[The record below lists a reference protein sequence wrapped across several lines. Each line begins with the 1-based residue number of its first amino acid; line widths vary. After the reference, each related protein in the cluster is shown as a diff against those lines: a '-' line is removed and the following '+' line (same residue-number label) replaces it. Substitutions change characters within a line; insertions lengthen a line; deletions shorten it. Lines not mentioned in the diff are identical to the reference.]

1 MGVNVTDRIGPVCCP
16 PRGQFWCMGCCGRE
30 VPGRPAP
37 PSRAGPHGA
46 IGSGW
51 TAPTGQRCRSARHA
65 TGASKK
71 AFDADAR
78 RCTPMHA
85 DRTSAITSP
94 RLIKPDRTVFAVHVR
109 AERRPIRV
117 DQRPSACI
125 CVKTL
130 LAEPRAAT
138 SSPVTASTACA
149 RRRQAVWRRY
159 AGGRP
164 LSPRRI
170 GSDLARRDGMVR
182 TSPAPARPH
191 GVWGLASPGSAWRRS
206 GLPARRPEPR
216 RARLRNGWDEKRGY
230 VAGYGKYAERMF

>member
-1 MGVNVTDRIGPVCCP
+1 MR
-16 PRGQFWCMGCCGRE
+16 
-30 VPGRPAP
+30 
-37 PSRAGPHGA
+37 
-46 IGSGW
+46 
-51 TAPTGQRCRSARHA
+51 PTGAVRAALPGIGFWLAGGVRGPSQHTAASGKASKVQRRCR
-65 TGASKK
+65 
-71 AFDADAR
+71 
-78 RCTPMHA
+78 PMHA

-94 RLIKPDRTVFAVHVR
+94 RLIKPGRTVFAVHVR

-170 GSDLARRDGMVR
+170 GSDLARRDGMVQ
-182 TSPAPARPH
+182 
-191 GVWGLASPGSAWRRS
+191 ASP
-206 GLPARRPEPR
+206 PR
-216 RARLRNGWDEKRGY
+216 RVLTVYGVLPLSVRHGGVQGCPRGDRSLAARGC
-230 VAGYGKYAERMF
+230 ERDGMKSGDM

>member
-1 MGVNVTDRIGPVCCP
+1 MPNSSPSVCICGSIFCLLCLPLLRSRGDAADRSCPCGVAGYRVLAGRRRPGSLAAH
-16 PRGQFWCMGCCGRE
+16 CGVRQ
-30 VPGRPAP
+30 GKQ
-37 PSRAGPHGA
+37 
-46 IGSGW
+46 GS
-51 TAPTGQRCRSARHA
+51 TQMQ
-65 TGASKK
+65 
-71 AFDADAR
+71 ADAR

-170 GSDLARRDGMVR
+170 GSDLARRDGMVQ
-182 TSPAPARPH
+182 
-191 GVWGLASPGSAWRRS
+191 ASP
-206 GLPARRPEPR
+206 PR
-216 RARLRNGWDEKRGY
+216 RVLTVYGVLPLSVRHGGVQGCPRGDRSLAARGC
-230 VAGYGKYAERMF
+230 ERDGMKSGVCSRI